1 MAIINNYTSEEFGIN
16 SLVAY
21 TKISSFYVNNLPE
34 KEIGIFTETFV
45 SKEARLQGK
54 QPIGRNSYLMPF
66 IEAFTFADL
75 YDYVSEQ
82 LIDPV
87 DDI

>member
-1 MAIINNYTSEEFGIN
+1 
-16 SLVAY
+16 
-21 TKISSFYVNNLPE
+21 
-34 KEIGIFTETFV
+34 
-45 SKEARLQGK
+45 
-54 QPIGRNSYLMPF
+54 MPF